1 MGSSSWERLVLGFL
15 DLIFVLGRVVCVI
28 WFLVQFLMGLFEV
41 CDELLKFFC
50 FQIETIRKVG
60 ACEEYL
66 VDFEGRIESGWFR
79 SDRVLN
85 VLDGV
90 SNVLFPRIEMRKCVG
105 DSALDCGLEKVLKT
119 CGIGE
124 SGSENKVKSRKK
136 VKFGAVEMKSE

>member
-1 MGSSSWERLVLGFL
+1 
-15 DLIFVLGRVVCVI
+15 
-28 WFLVQFLMGLFEV
+28 MGLFEV
-41 CDELLKFFC
+41 CDELLKFLC